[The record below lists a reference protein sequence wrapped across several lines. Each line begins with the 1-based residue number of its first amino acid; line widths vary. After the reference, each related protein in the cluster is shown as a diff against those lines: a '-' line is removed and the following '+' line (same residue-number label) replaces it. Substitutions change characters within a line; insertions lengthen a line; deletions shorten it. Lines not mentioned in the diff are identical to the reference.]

1 MLKKHAQFF
10 KSLFFIT
17 DLFIISLAWF
27 LSYVLRFQAEF
38 IRPPIL
44 GIPPFSTHL
53 QYLIPLLILWGLISS
68 KTQLYRPRRIG
79 HLLKEFLEVARC
91 LTFALFL
98 TIVVIYLFRRFEFS
112 RLAFFYFWGMGIAGL
127 ISVRLLARETFRM
140 LRKRGYNQ
148 RFAVIA
154 GTGALGQKVLE
165 KIGLYPELGIQVI
178 GFLTS
183 KKEEIGEKIKDIPIL
198 GLYEDLDKIL
208 ERRVVDIC
216 FVALSINEHDRF
228 EGLVDKVQGYIPDI
242 KVIPASY
249 EFLKLRGGLDE
260 LGNLPLVSL
269 QASPLYGWNAV
280 VKKAF
285 DLLLGSMILIM
296 MSPILFII
304 SLLIRMTSEGPIF
317 YRQERV
323 GMDGRI
329 FQILKFRTMKVDAER
344 KTGPVWA
351 KENDPRG
358 TPIGAILRKTSLD
371 ELPQMFNVLRGE
383 MSLVGPR
390 PERPNFVK
398 EFKDQI
404 PSYMLRHKI
413 KAGMTGWAQINGWR
427 GNTSLEKR
435 IEYDLYYIQNW
446 SIGFDL
452 RILIMTLWRGFFNKS
467 AY

>member
-1 MLKKHAQFF
+1 MLKKNAQFF
-10 KSLFFIT
+10 KSLFFISG
-17 DLFIISLAWF
+17 LFIISLAWI
-27 LSYVLRFQAEF
+27 LSYVLRFEAEF

-53 QYLIPLLILWGLISS
+53 HYLIPLLILWGLISN

-79 HLLKEFLEVARC
+79 HLLKEFFEVARC

-98 TIVVIYLFRRFEFS
+98 TIVIIYLFRRFEFS
-112 RLAFFYFWGMGIAGL
+112 RLAFFYFWVMGIAGL

-140 LRKRGYNQ
+140 LRKRGYNR
-148 RFAVIA
+148 RFAIIA
-154 GTGALGQKVLE
+154 GTGTLGQKVLE
-165 KIGLYPELGIQVI
+165 KTGLYPELGIQVI

-183 KKEEIGEKIKDIPIL
+183 KEEEIGGKIENIPIL

-208 ERRVVDIC
+208 GRRVVDIC
-216 FVALSINEHDRF
+216 FVALSINEYDRF
-228 EGLVDKVQGYIPDI
+228 EGLIDNVQGYIPDV

-260 LGNLPLVSL
+260 LGGLPMVSL
-269 QASPLYGWNAV
+269 QSSPLYGWNAV
-280 VKKAF
+280 VKRAF
-285 DLLLGSMILIM
+285 DLILGTMILIM

-304 SLLIRMTSEGPIF
+304 SLLIRLTSEGPIF

-329 FQILKFRTMKVDAER
+329 FQMLKFRTMKVDAER

-351 KENDPRG
+351 KENDPRR
-358 TPIGAILRKTSLD
+358 TPIGAILRKTSMD
-371 ELPQMFNVLRGE
+371 ELPQLFNVLKGE

-390 PERPNFVK
+390 PERPNFIE
-398 EFKDQI
+398 EFRNKI
-404 PSYMLRHKI
+404 PLYMLRHKV
-413 KAGMTGWAQINGWR
+413 KAGMTGWAQVHGWR

-435 IEYDLYYIQNW
+435 LEHDLYYIQHW
-446 SIGFDL
+446 SIGLDL
-452 RILIMTLWRGFFNKS
+452 KILLMTLWKGFFNKS